1 MPDNIITELQTVA
14 CAGGFAGVGG
24 MLHYLLKVH
33 SDSKKESALVAH
45 QAMPNF
51 ENAVALSL
59 TTDNDD
65 TMVNVM
71 WRFFP
76 AKL

>member
-1 MPDNIITELQTVA
+1 
-14 CAGGFAGVGG
+14 
-24 MLHYLLKVH
+24 MLKSLL
-33 SDSKKESALVAH
+33 SLLLSRFYSKKDAALVAH

>member
-1 MPDNIITELQTVA
+1 
-14 CAGGFAGVGG
+14 
-24 MLHYLLKVH
+24 MLKKVLSLLL
-33 SDSKKESALVAH
+33 SRFYSKKDAALVAH

-59 TTDNDD
+59 TTDNDGPMAD
-65 TMVNVM
+65 II

>member
-1 MPDNIITELQTVA
+1 MPDKIITELQTVA

-33 SDSKKESALVAH
+33 SDSKKESALVA
-45 QAMPNF
+45 
-51 ENAVALSL
+51 LSL